1 LYQNS
6 RAISSQRST
15 TAFNGKI
22 YEHGRTSIGDYTK
35 YKHVTI
41 ITLSLFTLRR
51 GSDDGTT
58 SGDVGDSSPGKEEGT
73 VNVSLDGSVELLGSD
88 VNDIWYR
95 VLELYQL
102 IYNKESMNF
111 RDDDEETQGHH
122 QRSK

>member
-1 LYQNS
+1 
-6 RAISSQRST
+6 
-15 TAFNGKI
+15 
-22 YEHGRTSIGDYTK
+22 
-35 YKHVTI
+35 VTI